1 MRFCQTPGIVGF
13 IIVLAVATCAVG
25 EEPLYGT
32 SRTMDPRTLGLAGAS
47 LATPSSVSGLY
58 LNPATIAMAHIYHLN
73 LMYQYTGQENMHMG
87 GIAIVDSVT
96 SSTIAAGLAVNYLAA
111 NHDHTHHQSW
121 DGRLAVGGN
130 IGDVFFIGLTGRYIR
145 VEHDLKSAD
154 LGPNGRPAMPSSGS
168 QQVDGFTFDAG
179 AALNAGNV
187 LRIGVT
193 GYNLSN
199 TDSIYAP
206 LQLGSGV
213 AVSLVEML
221 NIEADVVFD
230 FTSHEKV
237 NEEIRAG
244 LELLVA
250 GRVPLRLGY
259 LHDVYYHINSIA
271 AGVGYLDKA
280 FAIDLG
286 YSQELRQGG
295 RFQLAL
301 GVRIFIG

>member
-1 MRFCQTPGIVGF
+1 MRLCQTLEILGILT
-13 IIVLAVATCAVG
+13 VLAVAPCALG

-32 SRTMDPRTLGLAGAS
+32 SSTMDPRALALAGAS

-58 LNPATIAMAHIYHLN
+58 LNPATIAMANIYHLN
-73 LMYQYTGQENMHMG
+73 LMYQFTGQEKLHMG

-96 SSTIAAGLAVNYLAA
+96 SSTVAAGLAVNYLAA
-111 NHDHTHHQSW
+111 NLDHTHHQSW
-121 DGRLAVGGN
+121 DGRLSLGGN
-130 IGDVFFIGLTGRYIR
+130 IGDVFFIGMTGRYIR
-145 VEHDLKSAD
+145 VEHDLKSGD
-154 LGPNGRPAMPSSGS
+154 RGPNGRPAMPSSGS

-179 AALNAGNV
+179 AAVNAGNI
-187 LRIGVT
+187 LRIGLA

-206 LQLGSGV
+206 LQLGSGL

-221 NIEADVVFD
+221 NIEADVIFD
-230 FTSHEKV
+230 FSSHEKV

-244 LELLVA
+244 VELLIA

-259 LHDVYYHINSIA
+259 SFDVFYGINSIA
-271 AGVGYLDKA
+271 AGVGYVDRS

-286 YSQELRQGG
+286 YCQEVRQDGV
-295 RFQLAL
+295 FQLSL